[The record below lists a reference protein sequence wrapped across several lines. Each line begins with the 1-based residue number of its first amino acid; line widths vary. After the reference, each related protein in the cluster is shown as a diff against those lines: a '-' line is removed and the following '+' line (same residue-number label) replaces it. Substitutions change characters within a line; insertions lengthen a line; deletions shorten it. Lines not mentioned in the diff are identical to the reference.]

1 MRLRA
6 NLWLHLGSYSSP
18 VGTMLKIRAFGCW
31 WVWMVQ
37 KGGYALPNPG
47 MGPNTNSLVQ
57 MKSRTVH
64 FQGRPHRRIAETLL
78 VGRPKRRNNIA
89 RLIHYSTETLK
100 GSSLDV
106 HEQQSTEAYHGV
118 PGRTSLNSR
127 YRTTCPSAGR
137 GVDIMQDKALG

>member
-100 GSSLDV
+100 VSCWMKEDG
-106 HEQQSTEAYHGV
+106 QQRLLFRR
-118 PGRTSLNSR
+118 PP
-127 YRTTCPSAGR
+127 TTVNGGIPWCPRSNL
-137 GVDIMQDKALG
+137 IE